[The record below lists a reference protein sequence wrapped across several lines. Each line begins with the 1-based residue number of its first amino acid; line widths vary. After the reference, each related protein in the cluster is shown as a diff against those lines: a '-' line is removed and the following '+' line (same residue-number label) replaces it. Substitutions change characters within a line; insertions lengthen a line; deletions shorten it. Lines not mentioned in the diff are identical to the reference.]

1 MDDTLRVG
9 VPAAVAS
16 YGAAEASEHGDEEHA
31 SPGWRFWRRRRY
43 VVASMAF
50 LGFFNVYALRVN
62 LSVAIVAMTAASNAT
77 LGNGTTVQVPAEF
90 DWDSKTQ
97 GLILSS
103 FFYGYLVTQVP
114 GGWLAARVGGSRV
127 YGVGLAATA
136 FLTILTPPL
145 ARAGTGWLVAVRVV
159 EGLFEGVTYPCI
171 HAVWA
176 RWAPPAERSRLATIA
191 FSGSY
196 AGTVVSLPLCGVIAA
211 RLGWPAIFYIFGVL
225 GLVWYAFW
233 LYIVKENPADDPHIS
248 RGELRYLQKTLAS
261 VPDAK
266 MASQPWGSFLTSAP
280 VWAIVAAHFSENW
293 GFYTLL
299 TQLPTF
305 MRDVLHVQIEQS
317 GVLSALPYVC
327 MSVILQAAGHFADWL
342 RAGRM
347 STTAVRKLF
356 NCGAFLSQTV
366 FMMVAAYATS
376 AWAIVLCITV
386 AVGLGGFAWSA
397 FSVNH
402 LDIAPQYASILMG
415 ISNTVAT
422 LPGMIS
428 PHITGYIVQDKTPS
442 QWRTVFMISS
452 SIYLAGA
459 LIYGIFASGERQPW
473 ADDTPSNKSTF
484 NKKPGTRTRGHTNE
498 ALELGHDD

>member
-1 MDDTLRVG
+1 MYNGHLKSTKYNVYCLKRRHFPHSVDI
-9 VPAAVAS
+9 
-16 YGAAEASEHGDEEHA
+16 

-43 VVASMAF
+43 MVAAMAF

-62 LSVAIVAMTAASNAT
+62 LSVAIVAMTTAT
-77 LGNGTTVQVPAEF
+77 TTTLANGTTVEVPAEF
-90 DWDSKTQ
+90 DWDSKTR

-103 FFYGYLVTQVP
+103 FFYGYIVTQVP

-136 FLTILTPPL
+136 LLTVLTPPI
-145 ARAGTGWLVAVRVV
+145 ARAGTAWIIAVRIV

-196 AGTVVSLPLCGVIAA
+196 AGTVVSLPLSGVLAA
-211 RLGWPAIFYIFGVL
+211 QLGWPSIFYIFGVAA
-225 GLVWYAFW
+225 LVWYGFW
-233 LYIVKENPADDPHIS
+233 LYLVKENPEDDPRIS
-248 RGELRYLQKTLAS
+248 REELLYIQSTLAT
-261 VPDAK
+261 VPDPK
-266 MASQPWGSFLTSAP
+266 LTQQPWGKFLTSMP

-305 MRDVLHVQIEQS
+305 MKDVLQVEIEQS
-317 GVLSALPYVC
+317 GLLSALPYIC
-327 MSVILQAAGHFADWL
+327 MS
-342 RAGRM
+342 
-347 STTAVRKLF
+347 VRKLF
-356 NCGAFLSQTV
+356 NCGAFISQTI
-366 FMMVAAYATS
+366 FMMIAAYTMS
-376 AWAIVLCITV
+376 PWAIVLCITI

-442 QWRTVFMISS
+442 QWRIVFIISS
-452 SIYLAGA
+452 TIYLVGA
-459 LIYGIFASGERQPW
+459 IIYGTFASGERQSW
-473 ADDTPSNKSTF
+473 AEDNASNPSNISIKTK
-484 NKKPGTRTRGHTNE
+484 NEDLNAYTNE
-498 ALELGHDD
+498 TLDLSLSE